1 MRESCTSG
9 SVRGAS
15 SDRRL
20 YSTLR
25 NLSRTEPN
33 VSLALHDT
41 NHIGGRRRRVAL
53 ATAIATRRYKDG
65 AENVL
70 GSWTFELS
78 SLSRSRNGSSEG
90 LDEKSVRLSKSADPA
105 VMESIV
111 ALGRASFWASVQ
123 FRASLLNGV
132 AGSLSR
138 KRMCSADANPDRSP
152 WLDPESGSHHRRLSS
167 VPPQRLR
174 GHAEGPQERATHAF
188 AVCKT
193 GFLRDHFNRV
203 PPFLD
208 HEPGSF

>member
-111 ALGRASFWASVQ
+111 ALGRASFW
-123 FRASLLNGV
+123 
-132 AGSLSR
+132 
-138 KRMCSADANPDRSP
+138 
-152 WLDPESGSHHRRLSS
+152 SS
-167 VPPQRLR
+167 V
-174 GHAEGPQERATHAF
+174 
-188 AVCKT
+188 
-193 GFLRDHFNRV
+193 
-203 PPFLD
+203 
-208 HEPGSF
+208 